1 MSISHVSPDF
11 YCNHLVVTPHIW
23 SFLMDYPPKC
33 KVKCSSFFVLFV
45 HNSVYF
51 KLYES
56 YFQNYLMLW
65 FLFVLW
71 PEMCISATDNVE
83 CKCYGACGLSMY
95 QFNLH
100 ENSNLIPAALIFSE
114 QPLNSR
120 MSTHPCLTYQNKI
133 KTSWILFIEYLF
145 SLRIT
150 CNAKYASNHFLSFS

>member
-11 YCNHLVVTPHIW
+11 HCNHLVVTPHIW
-23 SFLMDYPPKC
+23 SFLMDYPGKC
-33 KVKCSSFFVLFV
+33 KVKCSSFFALFV
-45 HNSVYF
+45 HSVYF

-71 PEMCISATDNVE
+71 PEMCIGATDNVE

-100 ENSNLIPAALIFSE
+100 ENSDLIPAALIFSE

-120 MSTHPCLTYQNKI
+120 MSTHPCLTYQGTRLRLHEK
-133 KTSWILFIEYLF
+133 F
-145 SLRIT
+145 SLNT
-150 CNAKYASNHFLSFS
+150 SSVFSLHAK